1 MSHLSVPVSVGELL
15 DKMTILEIKSK
26 RLRDPQQRANVEREL
41 SLLRD
46 TWNNSELSSCDV
58 GSLVDELTVINE
70 KLWVIED
77 QLREKERDGLFD
89 DQFVELARSV
99 YRVNDRRAAIKHQI
113 NQLSGSELIE
123 EKQHPIY

>member
-15 DKMTILEIKSK
+15 DKMTILDIKSR
-26 RLRDPQQRANVEREL
+26 RLRDPQQQANVEREL

-46 TWNNSELSSCDV
+46 TWSKSEPSSCDV
-58 GSLVDELTVINE
+58 GSLVDELTAVNE

-89 DQFVELARSV
+89 NQFVELARSV
-99 YRVNDRRAAIKHQI
+99 YRVNDQRAAIKKRI
-113 NQLSGSELIE
+113 NQLSGSELVE